1 MAIRGHFHRHYLV
14 ICCSLSD
21 LVTLVIDVDEI
32 DHLRCSMEKLIDERM
47 EETEGYVRPRWHLDQ
62 ANDCKCGSEKLIEI
76 SMIDDARLGYREGS
90 IVFVFGN
97 ELLVSVDGLEYPS
110 LVHFHC
116 RCDTDCIVGSLVV
129 SARRVFS
136 GCSLDMM
143 SRDLAKWIAAKP
155 YVESV
160 VFVRSCRN
168 Y

>member
-1 MAIRGHFHRHYLV
+1 MVTRGHFHRHCQV
-14 ICCSLSD
+14 ICCSSSD

-32 DHLRCSMEKLIDERM
+32 DRLRCSMEKLIDERM
-47 EETEGYVRPRWHLDQ
+47 EGIGGCVRPRWHLDQ

-76 SMIDDARLGYREGS
+76 SMIDDARLGYMGVS
-90 IVFVFGN
+90 IVFVFGT
-97 ELLVSVDGLEYPS
+97 ESMASVDGLEYPS

-116 RCDTDCIVGSLVV
+116 RYDTGCIGGSLVV

-136 GCSLDMM
+136 GCSLDMT

-160 VFVRSCRN
+160 AFVRSYRN